1 MKIKYSIIPLICS
14 LVLVGCT
21 PKRVNSI
28 SLNETSITL
37 EETNEFTLD
46 VTIDPVDATN
56 KKINWTTS
64 DKFVATVNDK
74 GLVTGLNEG
83 YATITATSASNPKL
97 KAECEVTVV
106 AKQEKA
112 DSEVNFVA
120 KTMKTYHY
128 TKSSTQ
134 NETVYFRD
142 DRLNKFPYISLKRYY
157 QLLTNHVLT
166 ITKTGDDLYQVI
178 SANGEEATINTNTD
192 VLTCADYQ
200 NFISSTIYR
209 QDHVPNVY
217 FDGAPFLRVKNVTH
231 SKEADPTTINF
242 KKYNINLFGK
252 DDDIY
257 LPVSTASN
265 MFMGPTMVTC
275 FCTADTMYFIDPNDP
290 HWETYSLL
298 RTSRY
303 QTGISKFFTDG
314 KRTKEDARF
323 SYGELCF
330 LIDTYYGLPGREYL
344 HNELKQSRDL
354 DKVLSEH
361 SDVTRKAKEYLS
373 STDYAEYLAGIKM
386 LASFISDAGHSV
398 AQIGTNYYLNQD
410 NKLYTKVYK
419 ALNSI
424 GFDASTY
431 DAPRNVDYDY
441 IYGVYYARQDGPN
454 LGANEYT
461 LQGDTLF
468 YRMEQFDFDIYDWN
482 KYYKNPGL
490 NVLPRDA
497 VGNFKRML
505 DAYNDNDLVKN
516 VVVDISLN
524 PGGYADIVAAFM
536 GLMNAPTYQHSYDT
550 INEREITV
558 NYEFDKNFDGVFD
571 EHDNEVHYNYNFAIL
586 CSGYSF
592 SCGNLLPAQAKE
604 NGIVVLGDQ
613 SGGGSCAVID
623 ASSAEGLYVRLSCPD
638 HLLGLDG
645 TDYEFGVPADYKLVT
660 GSDGSYDFSNFYNIS
675 LMSQKMNEFY
685 SR

>member
-46 VTIDPVDATN
+46 VTFDPVDATN

-106 AKQEKA
+106 AKQEKP
-112 DSEVNFVA
+112 DSEVNFTP
-120 KTMKTYHY
+120 KTMKAYHY

-157 QLLTNHVLT
+157 QLLTNHELT

-209 QDHVPNVY
+209 QDNVPNVY

-303 QTGISKFFTDG
+303 QTGISKFFTNG

-344 HNELKQSRDL
+344 HDELKASRDL
-354 DKVLSEH
+354 DKVLFEH
-361 SDVTRKAKEYLS
+361 SDVTKQARAYLL
-373 STDYAEYLAGIKM
+373 STDAGEYLAGIHM
-386 LASFISDAGHSV
+386 LAAFISDAGHSV
-398 AQIGTNYYLNQD
+398 AD
-410 NKLYTKVYK
+410 
-419 ALNSI
+419 
-424 GFDASTY
+424 
-431 DAPRNVDYDY
+431 
-441 IYGVYYARQDGPN
+441 YGVSYLEWSDS
-454 LGANEYT
+454 T
-461 LQGDTLF
+461 LQTAANAALSAIKFNSSDYEAKSNIDGNYMAGLRDARYAGPQAENNGFVLEGDTLF
-468 YRMEQFDFDIYDWN
+468 YRFNQFDFDIYEWN
-482 KYYKNPGL
+482 DYYLNPGV
-490 NVLPRDA
+490 NSLPGDA

-505 DAYNDNDLVKN
+505 DQYKDSTTVKN
-516 VVVDISLN
+516 VVVDISTN
-524 PGGYADIVAAFM
+524 PGGYGDVVAAFM
-536 GLMNAPTYQHSYDT
+536 GLMNKNTYQHSLDT
-550 INEREITV
+550 IGNRYVTV

-571 EHDNEVHYNYNFAIL
+571 EHDTDITYNYNFAIL

-592 SCGNLLPAQAKE
+592 SCGNLLPIQAKE
-604 NGIVVLGDQ
+604 SGIVVLGDQ

-623 ASSAEGLYVRLSCPD
+623 ASSAEGIYVRLSCQD
-638 HLLGLDG
+638 HLAGLDG
-645 TDYEFGVPADYKLVT
+645 TEYEFGVPADYKLVT
-660 GSDGSYDFSNFYNIS
+660 KHGNSYDFSDFYNIS
-675 LMSQKMNEFY
+675 VLSSKIQEYY